1 MAGETAGAAHAPD
14 RRKRG
19 LAPALLR
26 AMRPLQW
33 SKNGLVFAA
42 LVFDRRFTD
51 PAAVLTTVLA
61 AACFCAASSAIYLLN
76 DARDVERDRAH
87 PRKRFRPIAAGELS
101 VRRALIVAA
110 LLAVAS
116 VAGGVAIDPGFG
128 GVVAGYLA
136 LMYAYNAGVK
146 HMAILDVFAIA
157 AGFVMRAA
165 GGALAI
171 DVPISPWLYVCT
183 MLLALFVGFSK
194 RRHELALLE
203 GDAAAHRESLEAYT
217 LPLLDQLIGIL
228 AAATVMTYSLYT
240 FDASNVPENHALMLT
255 IPFVVYAVFRFLMLV
270 HRSELGGSPEA
281 MLFFD
286 RPLRLTIIGWCLT
299 SAAILYLTR

>member
-1 MAGETAGAAHAPD
+1 MAEGSASGEA

-19 LAPALLR
+19 LAPAMLR

-51 PAAVLTTVLA
+51 PGAVLTTALA
-61 AACFCAASSAIYLLN
+61 ALCFCAASSAIYLLN

-87 PRKRFRPIAAGELS
+87 PRKRFRPIAAGEVS
-101 VRRALIVAA
+101 VRSALLVAA
-110 LLAVAS
+110 ALAAGS
-116 VAGGVAIDPGFG
+116 VAAGVALDPGFG
-128 GVVAGYLA
+128 GIVAAYLA

-157 AGFVMRAA
+157 AGFVLRAA
-165 GGALAI
+165 GGAIVI
-171 DVPISPWLYVCT
+171 DVPISPWLYTCT

-203 GDAAAHRESLEAYT
+203 GEATAHRESLEAYT

-240 FDASNVPENHALMLT
+240 FDASNAPANHALMLT

-270 HRSELGGSPEA
+270 HRSEMGGSPEA

-286 RPLRLTIIGWCLT
+286 RPLRLTILGWGLT